1 VWLAAA
7 LLTLVATAGWFFL
20 ARPDAVTPSRERA
33 RSGDAPN
40 LSVLQRVLSLSP
52 PVLNASGELR
62 SIRGTVQG
70 PKGPVPGARVIAT
83 VAVAGE
89 SLSVLPC
96 GGIRGRTLVECTY
109 RRNGR
114 ELIQL
119 VAERRG
125 EVLVRAETVTAV
137 DGTFSLSGLEE
148 GPYALWAES
157 QEGIAFRPS
166 VAAGS
171 EAVEL
176 RLGAGGR
183 LSGIVT
189 DRSQA
194 PIPGVLVTA
203 VFASHSRFFETLTDD
218 QGRYQLGP
226 LPPGLLVAVIAKP
239 GLLTSVDLVGT
250 FTPEVKRNFVLSEP
264 GRITGR
270 VLREKAPVAGI
281 EVYVTNDDDLHF
293 SVLTDAK
300 GHFSVEGLF
309 RDFYSLTVQQA
320 DMGASASVTLD
331 ADTLNSDVTL
341 ELRPSAFIEGLVRGE
356 DQRPLDKA
364 EVSALWEGPED
375 PDTAEGSSEE
385 EEPTSAFIAYADE
398 AGRYRLGPMPPGRYA
413 LVAREGTHLE
423 LEQEPQAFPQGHTA
437 RDFTLKRALLVEGV
451 LVDPQG
457 LPVMGEWIHLRAV
470 DEPGS
475 RGTDRTGE
483 DGRFFLSA
491 PQPGQYELSVKSER
505 VHPLEMTITVP
516 TEPLRIVVEPTLRLE
531 VEVVD
536 ETGTPLPA
544 VEVGIWP
551 EQASP
556 RDRPV
561 DIDDTDGEGRA
572 SLHVTTPGR
581 YGIAAELFSMD
592 FLRTASRTVEVDRK
606 GETRVRLQFEEGR
619 RLSGQVVDW
628 RGRPLSKVFV
638 QHQAAPRPVFPRGGM
653 LASVGVQTDSDG
665 RFMLQQVSGE
675 QFDACVR
682 SDIYVPLTA
691 VHGEGRCVRVKNDG
705 EEVRIVL
712 GRAVFVTGRL
722 VHPDG
727 SPVTH
732 FRVNGREVRREDGE
746 LSLPIQQPGV
756 ERIELSAPGYPAT
769 LRTAPEFPEGEHIQD
784 LGTIVLGP

>member
-1 VWLAAA
+1 
-7 LLTLVATAGWFFL
+7 
-20 ARPDAVTPSRERA
+20 
-33 RSGDAPN
+33 
-40 LSVLQRVLSLSP
+40 
-52 PVLNASGELR
+52 
-62 SIRGTVQG
+62 
-70 PKGPVPGARVIAT
+70 
-83 VAVAGE
+83 
-89 SLSVLPC
+89 
-96 GGIRGRTLVECTY
+96 
-109 RRNGR
+109 
-114 ELIQL
+114 L

-125 EVLVRAETVTAV
+125 EVIVQAETLTAA
-137 DGTFSLSGLEE
+137 DGAFSLTGLEE

-166 VAAGS
+166 VAAGA

-176 RLGAGGR
+176 RVGSGGR
-183 LSGIVT
+183 LSGVVT

-226 LPPGLLVAVIAKP
+226 FPPGILVAVIAKP
-239 GLLTSVDLVGT
+239 GLLTSVELVGT
-250 FTPEVKRNFVLSEP
+250 FTPEEKRDFVLFEP

-270 VLREKAPVAGI
+270 VLRMGAPVAGV
-281 EVYVTNDDDLHF
+281 EVYVTNDDDLHY
-293 SVLTDAK
+293 SAVTDAE
-300 GHFSVEGLF
+300 GRFSVEGLF
-309 RDFYSLTVQQA
+309 RDFYSLAVQQA

-331 ADTLNSDVTL
+331 ADTLDSDVTL

-356 DQRPLDKA
+356 DQSPLDKA

-375 PDTAEGSSEE
+375 PDTAEGGSEE
-385 EEPTSAFIAYADE
+385 EVPTSEFIAYTDE

-413 LVAREGTHLE
+413 LVAREETHLN
-423 LEQEPQAFPQGHTA
+423 LEHEPQAFPRGHTA

-457 LPVMGEWIHLRAV
+457 LPVMREGIDLRAI
-470 DEPGS
+470 DEQGNWA
-475 RGTDRTGE
+475 TDLTGE
-483 DGRFFLSA
+483 DGRFSLSA
-491 PQPGQYELSVKSER
+491 PQPGQYQLSVKSER
-505 VHPLEMTITVP
+505 VHPLEMTISVP
-516 TEPLRIVVEPTLRLE
+516 TEPLRIVVEPTPRLE

-551 EQASP
+551 EQAAP
-556 RDRPV
+556 KDRPV
-561 DIDDTDGEGRA
+561 DIDDTDGQGRA
-572 SLHVTTPGR
+572 SLHVATPGR

-592 FLRTASRTVEVDRK
+592 SLRTASRIVEVAGK
-606 GETRVRLQFEEGR
+606 GEARVRLQFEEGR

-628 RGRPLSKVFV
+628 RGRPLPKVFV
-638 QHQAAPRPVFPRGGM
+638 QPQAAPRPVFPREGM
-653 LASVGVQTDSDG
+653 LASVGVQTDSAG
-665 RFMLQQVSGE
+665 RFTLQQVSGE

-682 SDIYVPLTA
+682 SDTYVPLTV
-691 VHGEGRCVRVKNDG
+691 VHGGGRCVRVKNDG

-712 GRAVFVTGRL
+712 GRTVFVTGRL

-732 FRVNGREVRREDGE
+732 FRMNGHEVRREDGE
-746 LSLPIQQPGV
+746 ISLPIQQPGV
-756 ERIELSAPGYPAT
+756 ERIELSAPGYPAV